1 MTSPRPVAAP
11 PLLDGLDIVTF
22 ANDWTAD
29 PTSKHHIMRRF
40 SRTNDV
46 LWVESAGMRAPK
58 LSSAYD
64 RKRLLTK
71 AKAILRE
78 SRPALERL
86 HVMTPPAL
94 PYPQSVVAQHANAH
108 LYRFTIGRELRRLDF
123 DREPLLCSFLPNCA
137 PYIRRIPRAF
147 TLYYCVDRWSAFE
160 GFDPQTMERGEA
172 ELCRASDLVIASA
185 EDLAERCR
193 KYARNVEYVP
203 HGVDFEHFAEALN
216 PGPLPDDLAG
226 IPEPRVGFFGL
237 IHEWV
242 DTDLIG
248 RLADVLPYSFV
259 VIGSAKTDL
268 ADLKRRK
275 NVFVL
280 GRKPYAE
287 LPQYSRG
294 FHAAIVPFRMTDL
307 THSVNPIKLREYA
320 AAGLP
325 VVSSPLP
332 EVRKCADIATCADTF
347 DEWVDA
353 LREAVTRGSD
363 ASQRQAQSAR
373 VAHEDWAYRCRDIT
387 TYVNRAA
394 GSRAGQPNGAL
405 RPQPAR

>member
-1 MTSPRPVAAP
+1 MTDALTTP
-11 PLLDGLDIVTF
+11 PLLGGMDILTL

-46 LWVESAGMRAPK
+46 LWIEAAGMRAPK
-58 LSSAYD
+58 LTSAYD
-64 RKRLLTK
+64 RKRLFTK
-71 AKAILRE
+71 AWAILRE
-78 SRPALERL
+78 SRRVMDGV

-94 PYPQSVVAQHANAH
+94 PYPHSSIARQANAQ
-108 LYRFTIGRELRRLDF
+108 LYRFTIGRELRRLQMA
-123 DREPLLCSFLPNCA
+123 RAPLICSFVPQCA
-137 PYIRRIPRAF
+137 AYIRHIPRSF
-147 TLYYCVDRWSAFE
+147 TMYYCVDKWSAFE
-160 GFDPQTMERGEA
+160 GFDAATMERGEE

-193 KYARNVEYVP
+193 RFSNNVHYVP
-203 HGVDFEHFAEALN
+203 HGVDHEHFARALEA
-216 PGPLPDDLAG
+216 GPLPDDLAT

-242 DTDLIG
+242 DIDLIG
-248 RLADVLPYSFV
+248 RLADTLPYSFV
-259 VIGSAKTDL
+259 VIGSAKRDL
-268 ADLKRRK
+268 SDLERRP

-287 LPQYSRG
+287 LPEYSRG
-294 FHAAIVPFRMTDL
+294 FQAAIVPFQMTEL
-307 THSVNPIKLREYA
+307 TVSVNPIKLREYA

-332 EVRKCADIATCADTF
+332 EVRKCGDIAVCADTF

-353 LREAVTRGSD
+353 LRVAVARGGD
-363 ASQRQAQSAR
+363 AVERRAQSERVLRDDWSFRCADIAALVNGDPSAASRARR
-373 VAHEDWAYRCRDIT
+373 VA
-387 TYVNRAA
+387 
-394 GSRAGQPNGAL
+394 G
-405 RPQPAR
+405 

>member
-1 MTSPRPVAAP
+1 MTVPRPVETP
-11 PLLDGLDIVTF
+11 PLLGGLDIVTF

-29 PTSKHHIMRRF
+29 PTSKHHVMRRF

-58 LSSAYD
+58 LTSAYD
-64 RKRLLTK
+64 RKRLLMK
-71 AKAILRE
+71 AKAIVRE
-78 SRPALERL
+78 SRQVLDRV

-94 PYPQSVVAQHANAH
+94 PYPQSVVAQHANAA
-108 LYRFTIGRELRRLDF
+108 LYRFTIGRELRRLGF
-123 DREPLLCSFLPNCA
+123 DRSPILCSFLPNCA
-137 PYIRRIPRAF
+137 PYIRHIPRQF
-147 TLYYCVDRWSAFE
+147 TMYYCVDRWSAFE
-160 GFDPQTMERGEA
+160 GFDAHTMERGEA
-172 ELCRASDLVIASA
+172 ELCRVSDLVIASA

-193 KYARNVEYVP
+193 KFARNVHYVP
-203 HGVDFEHFAEALN
+203 HGVDYEHFAEALH
-216 PGPLPDDLAG
+216 PGVLPDDLAN
-226 IPEPRVGFFGL
+226 IPEPRIGFFGL

-268 ADLKRRK
+268 ADLKRRS

-294 FHAAIVPFRMTDL
+294 FHAAIVPFRMNDL
-307 THSVNPIKLREYA
+307 TLSVNPIKLREYA

-332 EVRKCADIATCADTF
+332 EVRKCSDIAVCVDTF

-353 LREAVTRGSD
+353 LRSAVDRGSD
-363 ASQRQAQSAR
+363 PVARQAQSER
-373 VAHEDWAYRCRDIT
+373 VAHEDWAYRCRDIAAL
-387 TYVNRAA
+387 VNG
-394 GSRAGQPNGAL
+394 GSRVEAPRAQAASV
-405 RPQPAR
+405 RPAT

>member
-1 MTSPRPVAAP
+1 MTTSSPLST
-11 PLLDGLDIVTF
+11 PLLGGLDIVTF

-46 LWVESAGMRAPK
+46 LWVESAGMRTPK

-71 AKAILRE
+71 AKAIVRE
-78 SRPALERL
+78 SRQVLDRL
-86 HVMTPPAL
+86 HVMTPPAI
-94 PYPQSVVAQHANAH
+94 PYPKSLLAQQANSH
-108 LYRFTIGRELRRLDF
+108 LYRFTITRELRRLGF
-123 DREPLLCSFLPNCA
+123 DRAPLLCSFLPNCA

-147 TLYYCVDRWSAFE
+147 TMYYCVDKWSAFE
-160 GFDPQTMERGEA
+160 GFDPRTMERGEA
-172 ELCRASDLVIASA
+172 ELCRVSDLVIASA
-185 EDLAERCR
+185 DDLAERCR
-193 KYARNVEYVP
+193 KYSRNVRYVP
-203 HGVDFEHFAEALN
+203 HGVDYEHFAAALQ
-216 PGPLPDDLAG
+216 PGALPDALAS
-226 IPEPRVGFFGL
+226 IPEPRIGFFGL

-242 DTDLIG
+242 DTELIG

-268 ADLKRRK
+268 GDLKRRP

-307 THSVNPIKLREYA
+307 TLSVNPIKLREYA

-332 EVRKCADIATCADTF
+332 EVRKCADIAVCADTF

-353 LREAVTRGSD
+353 LREAVTRGGD
-363 ASQRQAQSAR
+363 PAARKAQSAR
-373 VAHEDWAYRCRDIT
+373 VAHEDWSFRCRDIAAFVNGT
-387 TYVNRAA
+387 T
-394 GSRAGQPNGAL
+394 RAGAEIATTPRLQQAP
-405 RPQPAR
+405 

>member
-1 MTSPRPVAAP
+1 MTSPRPVVST

-46 LWVESAGMRAPK
+46 LWVEAAGMRAPK
-58 LSSAYD
+58 LTSAYD

-71 AKAILRE
+71 AKAIVRE
-78 SRPALERL
+78 SRPVMDRIHA
-86 HVMTPPAL
+86 MTPPAL
-94 PYPQSVVAQHANAH
+94 PYPQSIVAQHANAA
-108 LYRFTIGRELRRLDF
+108 LYRFTIGRELKRLGM
-123 DREPLLCSFLPNCA
+123 DRAPLLCSFLPNCA
-137 PYIRRIPRAF
+137 PYIRHIPRQF
-147 TLYYCVDRWSAFE
+147 TMYYCVDRWSAFE

-193 KYARNVEYVP
+193 KFSSNVQYVP
-203 HGVDFEHFAEALN
+203 HGVDYEHFAEALH
-216 PGPLPDDLAG
+216 PGVLPEDLAN
-226 IPEPRVGFFGL
+226 IPEPRIGFFGL

-268 ADLKRRK
+268 ADLKRRA

-307 THSVNPIKLREYA
+307 TMSVNPIKLREYA

-332 EVRKCADIATCADTF
+332 EVRKCGDIAVCADTF

-353 LREAVTRGSD
+353 LREAVDRGAD
-363 ASQRQAQSAR
+363 PTARQAQSVR
-373 VAHEDWAYRCRDIT
+373 VAHEDWAYRCRDIAA
-387 TYVNRAA
+387 YVNGTAS
-394 GSRAGQPNGAL
+394 SRSSRTKAPKLG
-405 RPQPAR
+405 PAS

>member
-1 MTSPRPVAAP
+1 MTSSPAVVSPS
-11 PLLDGLDIVTF
+11 LLDGLDIVTF

-58 LSSAYD
+58 LTSAYD
-64 RKRLLTK
+64 RKRLFTK
-71 AKAILRE
+71 AKAIFRE
-78 SRPALERL
+78 SRPVLDRL

-94 PYPQSVVAQHANAH
+94 PYPHSVLARHANAQ
-108 LYRFTIGRELRRLDF
+108 LYRFAIGRELKRLRF
-123 DREPLLCSFLPNCA
+123 DRAPLLCSFLPNCA
-137 PYIRRIPRAF
+137 PYIRHLPRQF
-147 TLYYCVDRWSAFE
+147 TMYYCVDRWSAFE
-160 GFDPQTMERGEA
+160 GFDRQTMERGEA
-172 ELCRASDLVIASA
+172 ELCRVSDLVIASA

-193 KYARNVEYVP
+193 KFARNVQYVP
-203 HGVDFEHFAEALN
+203 HGVDYEHFAQALHA
-216 PGPLPDDLAG
+216 GVLPDDLAN
-226 IPEPRVGFFGL
+226 IPEPRIGFFGL

-268 ADLKRRK
+268 ADLKRRP

-287 LPQYSRG
+287 LPEYSRG

-307 THSVNPIKLREYA
+307 TLSVNPIKLREYA

-332 EVRKCADIATCADTF
+332 EVRKCADIAVCADTF

-353 LREAVTRGSD
+353 LRDAVERGAD
-363 ASQRQAQSAR
+363 PVARQAQSAR
-373 VAHEDWAYRCRDIT
+373 VAHEDWAYRCRDIAGF
-387 TYVNRAA
+387 VNGTAHPDAPRVHAT
-394 GSRAGQPNGAL
+394 RLGAVS
-405 RPQPAR
+405 